1 MPTERPHDPSTTFPE
16 TPSFPSRTTLAE
28 DMPHVP
34 LRTALPEE
42 GTALRRPTQRD
53 WELQVLMT
61 IEVTQRFREL
71 ADDAYPINQPLSAEG
86 QAERTHI
93 LGVYRTHAFVEDLAI
108 GEFDQDPTLLRNQEY
123 DSYYTDLRHYVST
136 SSPTAALAL
145 GMRTPQP
152 PPSIALTIP
161 PIYEPSDLPAY
172 TATKLPPPYSLKTFH
187 RMILDDR
194 RDHSLLNTLSFMRM
208 LLLTSGSS
216 LIHESDTSVLP
227 IRRWLSII
235 LLVVYPLF
243 PNPIMSPLVLLPL
256 LHALMCI
263 LAGTRNPVS
272 RLNKA
277 VPVMNA
283 LPFGSLQTWHQREMS
298 QRSTCGITI
307 LLRLKT

>member
-1 MPTERPHDPSTTFPE
+1 MKETLTLSSVDNDPCPAMPTERPHDPSTTFPE

-172 TATKLPPPYSLKTFH
+172 TATKLPPPYSLK
-187 RMILDDR
+187 
-194 RDHSLLNTLSFMRM
+194 
-208 LLLTSGSS
+208 
-216 LIHESDTSVLP
+216 VLGG
-227 IRRWLSII
+227 
-235 LLVVYPLF
+235 
-243 PNPIMSPLVLLPL
+243 
-256 LHALMCI
+256 H
-263 LAGTRNPVS
+263 GTRDVPPCVAASCPVRGLGIEHS
-272 RLNKA
+272 
-277 VPVMNA
+277 
-283 LPFGSLQTWHQREMS
+283 
-298 QRSTCGITI
+298 CG
-307 LLRLKT
+307 LYHRK